1 MSVRMALLLTS
12 KDKSTFIQNLLRQ
25 INSSIETIN
34 PDSNIEVI
42 FENNPKYTQ
51 FKLVDHTLHFK
62 NILPSLINLL
72 GVEDGVWTFID
83 RFNNAFYEILSTY
96 DQVVD
101 LDEQFVGY
109 KKALF
114 NYVFASKNSLH
125 SHILLSLHN
134 DNLIQLDERKYKI
147 VSYETTIGYFVPSEF
162 KFYTEENKDILSLE
176 DMLNT
181 AFKIKN
187 GLDRKEESHLVPYKS
202 SIKNKHLNNLKTMD
216 DISTLFNKLDIP
228 NDSRYS
234 KKYFS
239 NKQIIN
245 SVCNTL
251 KNKYNYLNK
260 ETIEMIEVNLA
271 SFIEKLSKDKNK
283 GKYSLEDLLTILSI
297 FYFRYLYIDRN
308 KDNHKNSPGDN
319 LYFALLFNNL
329 SLNRI
334 NSTKIMY
341 KQLLD
346 KSNDKTKLHKDIQK
360 LHKDINKLTNQH
372 LYIQF
377 EEGNKSTEED
387 DYLNSHPSN
396 EVLMFSN
403 VFIHKLFYIEQFYQ
417 FELLLTTLSDID
429 SFVLQN
435 LKYIQNNPSTF
446 ITLMNAL
453 NDAIKN
459 VEKDI
464 ANIEKKPSNITLEK
478 FIYDDLNFLDFSD
491 LPNSHLSF
499 IHSNAIFEKVH
510 LRENYFKI
518 NPSKK

>member
-1 MSVRMALLLTS
+1 MALLLTS

-25 INSSIETIN
+25 INSSTKTIN

-62 NILPSLINLL
+62 NILPSLIDLL

-96 DQVVD
+96 DQVIE
-101 LDEQFVGY
+101 LDEQFIGY

-114 NYVFASKNSLH
+114 NYVFASKDSLH

-134 DNLIQLDERKYKI
+134 DNLIQLDERNYKI
-147 VSYETTIGYFVPSEF
+147 VSYQTAIGYFVPPKF
-162 KFYTEENKDILSLE
+162 KFHTEENKDILSLE

-181 AFKIKN
+181 AIKIKN
-187 GLDRKEESHLVPYKS
+187 GLKRKEESDLIPYKR
-202 SIKNKHLNNLKTMD
+202 SIKNKNLDNLKIMD
-216 DISTLFNKLDIP
+216 NISTIFNNSNIQNESK
-228 NDSRYS
+228 YS
-234 KKYFS
+234 KKYFN

-245 SVCNTL
+245 SVYKTL
-251 KNKYNYLNK
+251 KNKCNYLSEKNI
-260 ETIEMIEVNLA
+260 ETIEVNLA

-297 FYFRYLYIDRN
+297 FYFRYLYIDSN
-308 KDNHKNSPGDN
+308 EDNHKNSPGDN
-319 LYFALLFNNL
+319 LYFAILFNNL

-341 KQLLD
+341 KQLHN
-346 KSNDKTKLHKDIQK
+346 KSNNKTQLHKDIQK
-360 LHKDINKLTNQH
+360 LHKDINKLTDKH

-377 EEGNKSTEED
+377 EEGKENE
-387 DYLNSHPSN
+387 YLNINLSN
-396 EVLMFSN
+396 EVRMFSN
-403 VFIHKLFYIEQFYQ
+403 ILIHKLFYIEQFYQ
-417 FELLLTTLSDID
+417 FELLLTMLSDID

-435 LKYIQNNPSTF
+435 LNYIQNNPSTF
-446 ITLMNAL
+446 ITLMNSL
-453 NDAIKN
+453 NDAMKN
-459 VEKDI
+459 FEKDI
-464 ANIEKKPSNITLEK
+464 VNIEKKATNITLENL
-478 FIYDDLNFLDFSD
+478 FYDDLKFLDFSD
-491 LPNSHLSF
+491 LPNSHLSL

-510 LRENYFKI
+510 LRENYFKSK
-518 NPSKK
+518 PSKK

>member
-1 MSVRMALLLTS
+1 MALQLIS
-12 KDKSTFIQNLLRQ
+12 KDTSEFIQNLLSE
-25 INSSIETIN
+25 INSTIETI
-34 PDSNIEVI
+34 DSFSDIEVV
-42 FENNPKYTQ
+42 FEDNPEYTQ
-51 FKLVDHTLHFK
+51 FKLIDSTLYFK
-62 NILPSLINLL
+62 NILPSLIDLL
-72 GVEDGVWTFID
+72 GVEDGVWTFIN

-101 LDEQFVGY
+101 LDEQFIIY
-109 KKALF
+109 KKTIF
-114 NYVFASKNSLH
+114 KYVFASKNSLH
-125 SHILLSLHN
+125 SHIMLSLHN

-147 VSYETTIGYFVPSEF
+147 VRYQTAIGYFVSPEF
-162 KFYTEENKDILSLE
+162 KFYTKENIDILPLE
-176 DMLNT
+176 NMLNT

-187 GLDRKEESHLVPYKS
+187 GLDRKEESDFVTYKS
-202 SIKNKHLNNLKTMD
+202 SIKNKNWETLEIME
-216 DISTLFNKLDIP
+216 DISTTFNKSDIQ
-228 NDSRYS
+228 NKSEYLKKNFS
-234 KKYFS
+234 K
-239 NKQIIN
+239 KQIIT
-245 SVCNTL
+245 SVRITL
-251 KNKYNYLNK
+251 NNKYGYLSE
-260 ETIEMIEVNLA
+260 ETIKTIEDKLD
-271 SFIEKLSKDKNK
+271 SFIDKLSKDNNP
-283 GKYSLEDLLTILSI
+283 GKYSFKDLLTILSI
-297 FYFRYLYIDRN
+297 FYFRYLYIDNNNDNN
-308 KDNHKNSPGDN
+308 KNAAGNN
-319 LYFALLFNNL
+319 LYFAMLFNNL
-329 SLNRI
+329 KFKKI
-334 NSTKIMY
+334 NSTQIMY
-341 KQLLD
+341 KELHD
-346 KSNDKTKLHKDIQK
+346 ESNDKIRLHNDIK
-360 LHKDINKLTNQH
+360 TLHKDINKLTDKH
-372 LYIQF
+372 LHIEF
-377 EEGNKSTEED
+377 EESNISTENN
-387 DYLNSHPSN
+387 DYPNMYLSN

-403 VFIHKLFYIEQFYQ
+403 IFIHKLFYIEQFYQ